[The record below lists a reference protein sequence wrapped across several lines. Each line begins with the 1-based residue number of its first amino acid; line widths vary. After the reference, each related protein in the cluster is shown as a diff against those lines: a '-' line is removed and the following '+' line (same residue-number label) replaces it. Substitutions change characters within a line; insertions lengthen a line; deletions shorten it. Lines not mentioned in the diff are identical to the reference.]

1 MKKTTKFVFLLLIAS
16 NSNAG
21 GIDLPQLRR
30 LIKRQ
35 QTRTARKQ
43 LMHQSYTIT
52 RQE

>member
-1 MKKTTKFVFLLLIAS
+1 MQAGLIY
-16 NSNAG
+16 
-21 GIDLPQLRR
+21 LQLRR